1 MKKIRKL
8 SVVIA
13 GLGLITSLLTT
24 AFATEASFNTVFPAW
39 KGHANV
45 MAGTKVSST
54 DQNALIKCTEASN
67 ERQGVVFWIDRQS
80 DNKRLTDQKWI
91 PVDNTSYTLPY
102 TERTTK
108 GTKLMLRGCAEKS
121 MIVASTAKGSVDFK

>member
-1 MKKIRKL
+1 MKKIQKC
-8 SVVIA
+8 SVIIA
-13 GLGLITSLLTT
+13 SLALITSLSTT
-24 AFATEASFNTVFPAW
+24 AFAATISFNTVFPAW
-39 KGHANV
+39 KGHANIV
-45 MAGTKVSST
+45 AGTKVSST

-102 TERTTK
+102 TEHTTK

-121 MIVASTAKGSVDFK
+121 MTVASTAKGEVNFK